1 MIVLYKNMSDALKL
15 YQITMNAVKN
25 RLEDKYLSY
34 LKKCEESAKNGN
46 FTIKFLDL
54 ENEIIDL
61 FDNRGFKTTTQF
73 HHYNDEHP
81 DGCDSYCEYKDI
93 GFHKITIVSWDQ
105 EINNDEYPDKGGQ
118 EINKNYYSEAEYSE
132 YI

>member
-1 MIVLYKNMSDALKL
+1 MSDALKL

-46 FTIKFLDL
+46 FWFPPAVAGTIKFLDL

-105 EINNDEYPDKGGQ
+105 EINNDYSNGDYYEY
-118 EINKNYYSEAEYSE
+118 
-132 YI
+132 